1 MFFIV
6 PLIQGFLSGI
16 DALLP
21 SIPKQN
27 LSPYY
32 PSPFSVS
39 KVSSRV
45 QQIISKPQAVVS
57 SKSKQKPSLYYPS
70 PLVSRVSL
78 SDDDESTIPSITQKF
93 QTITSNPNICIVID
107 VENVRGKTSFELD
120 HADLL
125 DRLLVWTTLRGYALG
140 RTIVVVDHG
149 SKSSAHL
156 LKCHDTGSCN
166 DGISSD
172 EAVCVCVSFA
182 GPGNIKADDVIA
194 RDVRWLLSTK
204 EVEHVTVI
212 TADQELAWRCRSAAP
227 RQTNENVSSGYNSI
241 LKRLATKDN
250 SFGPNPKRGGRK
262 KKGNKKSRSA
272 RKRQYMQAIEE
283 PNEDVDELDEQTS
296 NSTYAN
302 TTATTNEEEQSLP
315 TVEII
320 APQRFLEDLEYAMH
334 EWLDQQEKDIETDNI
349 SINNIPIP
357 KPVGTL
363 QDLFKLRGQILT
375 IESTLRKKC
384 TLHKRQTLT
393 GELRLRKKEWRDI
406 LSTLTTNNDGNVQS
420 SLAWSLSSTI
430 SSLNDEDDDD
440 NTLLSSSSSLPSV
453 PVTNWDELSQKEQDK
468 LLLRW
473 GKHRGRH
480 GTKRE
485 KTEDRIVL
493 AERLR
498 RQLELLIPNEPPATA
513 PPSLASEY
521 AEYINNQ
528 L

>member
-1 MFFIV
+1 MISLVLMLFVV

-21 SIPKQN
+21 SISISNKQN
-27 LSPYY
+27 PSLNY
-32 PSPFSVS
+32 PSPFL
-39 KVSSRV
+39 VSS
-45 QQIISKPQAVVS
+45 S
-57 SKSKQKPSLYYPS
+57 SI
-70 PLVSRVSL
+70 
-78 SDDDESTIPSITQKF
+78 DESTIPSITQKF
-93 QTITSNPNICIVID
+93 HTITSNPKIGIVID

-140 RTIVVVDHG
+140 RTIVVIDHG

-156 LKCHDTGSCN
+156 LKCHN
-166 DGISSD
+166 DDS
-172 EAVCVCVSFA
+172 AVCVSFS
-182 GPGNIKADDVIA
+182 GPGQVKADDVIA
-194 RDVRWLLSTK
+194 RDVRWLLSTQH
-204 EVEHVTVI
+204 VDHVTVI

-227 RQTNENVSSGYNSI
+227 RQTNENGSSGYNSI

-296 NSTYAN
+296 NSTYTNA
-302 TTATTNEEEQSLP
+302 TATTNEEEQSLP

-334 EWLDQQEKDIETDNI
+334 EWLDQQEKDIETDLMP
-349 SINNIPIP
+349 INNIPIP
-357 KPVGTL
+357 KPIGTL
-363 QDLFKLRGQILT
+363 QSLLKLCGQILT

-406 LSTLTTNNDGNVQS
+406 LSTLTNNDDGNVQS

-430 SSLNDEDDDD
+430 SSLNGEDDDD

-480 GTKRE
+480 GTKFE

-498 RQLELLIPNEPPATA
+498 RQL
-513 PPSLASEY
+513 
-521 AEYINNQ
+521 
-528 L
+528 

>member
-1 MFFIV
+1 MISLVLIIFV
-6 PLIQGFLSGI
+6 APLIQGGF
-16 DALLP
+16 LLP
-21 SIPKQN
+21 SISKSKQN
-27 LSPYY
+27 PSLH

-39 KVSSRV
+39 SSE
-45 QQIISKPQAVVS
+45 
-57 SKSKQKPSLYYPS
+57 
-70 PLVSRVSL
+70 
-78 SDDDESTIPSITQKF
+78 DESTTIPSITQKF

-140 RTIVVVDHG
+140 RTIVVIDHG

-166 DGISSD
+166 DS
-172 EAVCVCVSFA
+172 CVREGSICVSFA
-182 GPGNIKADDVIA
+182 GPGNIKADDIIA
-194 RDVRWLLSTK
+194 RDVRWLISTK

-227 RQTNENVSSGYNSI
+227 RQANGSVGYNSI
-241 LKRLATKDN
+241 LNRLATNDKN
-250 SFGPNPKRGGRK
+250 GFGPNPKRGGRK

-272 RKRQYMQAIEE
+272 RKRQYKQAIEE
-283 PNEDVDELDEQTS
+283 QNEDVDEIDEIS
-296 NSTYAN
+296 ANSTDVSKS
-302 TTATTNEEEQSLP
+302 TATTNEEEQSLP

-334 EWLDQQEKDIETDNI
+334 EWLDKQEKDIETDRI

-357 KPVGTL
+357 KPIGTL
-363 QDLFKLRGQILT
+363 QCLFKFRGQILT

-406 LSTLTTNNDGNVQS
+406 LENTQS
-420 SLAWSLSSTI
+420 SDLTSTLAWSLSSTI
-430 SSLNDEDDDD
+430 NSLNDEDVDD
-440 NTLLSSSSSLPSV
+440 NKLLSLSSSLPSV

-485 KTEDRIVL
+485 KTGKSALVL
-493 AERLR
+493 L
-498 RQLELLIPNEPPATA
+498 
-513 PPSLASEY
+513 SY
-521 AEYINNQ
+521 DFVCFM
-528 L
+528 

>member
-1 MFFIV
+1 MISLVLMLFVV

-21 SIPKQN
+21 SISKSKQN
-27 LSPYY
+27 SQTYY
-32 PSPFSVS
+32 PSPFSA
-39 KVSSRV
+39 SS
-45 QQIISKPQAVVS
+45 S
-57 SKSKQKPSLYYPS
+57 S
-70 PLVSRVSL
+70 V
-78 SDDDESTIPSITQKF
+78 DESTVIPSITQKF

-140 RTIVVVDHG
+140 RTIVVIDHG
-149 SKSSAHL
+149 TKSSAHL
-156 LKCHDTGSCN
+156 LKCHN
-166 DGISSD
+166 DS
-172 EAVCVCVSFA
+172 AVCVSFS
-182 GPGNIKADDVIA
+182 GPGQIKADDVIA

-204 EVEHVTVI
+204 EVEHITVI

-227 RQTNENVSSGYNSI
+227 RQSNDSVRYNSI
-241 LKRLATKDN
+241 MRSLVTNDKN
-250 SFGPNPKRGGRK
+250 GFGPNPKRGGRK
-262 KKGNKKSRSA
+262 KKGNKQSRSA
-272 RKRQYMQAIEE
+272 RKRQYKQAIEE
-283 PNEDVDELDEQTS
+283 PNEDVDEIDEIS
-296 NSTYAN
+296 ANSADVAKS
-302 TTATTNEEEQSLP
+302 TATTNEEQTLP

-334 EWLDQQEKDIETDNI
+334 EWLDQQEKDIEADHI

-357 KPVGTL
+357 KPISTL
-363 QDLFKLRGQILT
+363 QGLFKLKGRILT

-406 LSTLTTNNDGNVQS
+406 LEKTPSSDLTST
-420 SLAWSLSSTI
+420 LAWSLSSTI

-453 PVTNWDELSQKEQDK
+453 SATNWDELSQKEQDK

-480 GTKRE
+480 GTRE

-498 RQLELLIPNEPPATA
+498 RQLELLIPSEPPTAAT
-513 PPSLASEY
+513 PSLASEY
-521 AEYINNQ
+521 AEYINNK